1 MSSST
6 LAPAPLKDFDTENSR
21 QLHQLESDLL
31 VAERQLDAAQALASA
46 LTTRA
51 AARQLAA
58 ETAQDSSL
66 AALANLAAARTTAQ
80 GVTLAIPLTVD
91 AAARA
96 AEISA
101 KVQPVV
107 EFAHQTAELM
117 LDAINAINKVGYE
130 VKRRMGKNDL
140 ISSVV
145 VNGGTQA
152 QTDAANALNA
162 VILALQN
169 TILAFAAAQEASYAA
184 QRVQHSAQRLGT
196 LLAPADDPIS
206 LPAPADGV
214 SPIPPGPVDTI
225 GGLSSMLGK
234 ESLGIVAVLE
244 ALVQVAQAN
253 TKEQRDLSAQ
263 ATSDLNAATFAL
275 SRATTEA
282 QAATAALSAATAA
295 VVNPDVL

>member
-6 LAPAPLKDFDTENSR
+6 FAPTPTKDFDTENSR

-80 GVTLAIPLTVD
+80 SVTLAIPLTVD

-96 AEISA
+96 VEISA

-117 LDAINAINKVGYE
+117 LDAINAINKVGLE

-145 VNGGTQA
+145 VNGGAQA

-196 LLAPADDPIS
+196 LLAPAEDPITQ
-206 LPAPADGV
+206 LAPADGV
-214 SPIPPGPVDTI
+214 SPTPPGPVDTI

-244 ALVQVAQAN
+244 ALVQVAQTNA
-253 TKEQRDLSAQ
+253 KEQRDLSAQ
-263 ATSDLNAATFAL
+263 ATSDLHAATFAL